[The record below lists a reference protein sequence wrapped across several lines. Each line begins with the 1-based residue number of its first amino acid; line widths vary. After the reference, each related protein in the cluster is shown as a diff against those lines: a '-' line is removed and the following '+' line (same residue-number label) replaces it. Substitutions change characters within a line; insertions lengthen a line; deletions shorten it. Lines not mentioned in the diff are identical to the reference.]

1 MSTHCGVAIYL
12 HDKFSYERKFVD
24 IFSTVF
30 ENLTIEICR
39 NDSTPDKYLISTVY
53 RPPKPLIEDLMT
65 FICEF
70 SSFLRDVHSRYNK
83 AYICGDMNINL
94 LKINE
99 NPSYNLFY
107 ENLTAHSFM
116 PLITL
121 PTRLSDT
128 CDTLIDNI
136 FTNNS
141 DQHHTNCILTRVVSD
156 HQMTCCM
163 LSKNTIEKNTNLLIE
178 VETINQHTLENMR
191 FDLNQ
196 QNIYSKLYHNGEATV
211 NENCEIF
218 INILLEAKNKHIPK
232 IMRKYNKRKD
242 KKEKWMTS
250 ELLNQI
256 NLKNDMYVEWKSQST
271 SIDIYNSRKINFKT
285 FERIVNK
292 NIDTAKK

>member
-1 MSTHCGVAIYL
+1 
-12 HDKFSYERKFVD
+12 
-24 IFSTVF
+24 
-30 ENLTIEICR
+30 
-39 NDSTPDKYLISTVY
+39 
-53 RPPKPLIEDLMT
+53 
-65 FICEF
+65 
-70 SSFLRDVHSRYNK
+70 
-83 AYICGDMNINL
+83 MNINL
-94 LKINE
+94 LKINV

-107 ENLTAHSFM
+107 ETLTTHSFM

-136 FTNNS
+136 FANNS

-156 HQMTCCM
+156 HQMTCCL
-163 LSKNTIEKNTNLLIE
+163 LSKNTIEKTTNLLIE
-178 VETINQHTLENMR
+178 VETINQHTLE
-191 FDLNQ
+191 
-196 QNIYSKLYHNGEATV
+196 NIYSKLYHNGEATV

-232 IMRKYNKRKD
+232 IMRKNNKRKD

-256 NLKNDMYVEWKSQST
+256 NLKNGMYVEWKSQST
-271 SIDIYNSRKINFKT
+271 SIDIYNSRKIIFKT

-292 NIDTAKK
+292 NIDTTKKILPRHI

>member
-1 MSTHCGVAIYL
+1 MLHAIQE
-12 HDKFSYERKFVD
+12 H
-24 IFSTVF
+24 
-30 ENLTIEICR
+30 
-39 NDSTPDKYLISTVY
+39 Y
-53 RPPKPLIEDLMT
+53 R
-65 FICEF
+65 
-70 SSFLRDVHSRYNK
+70 
-83 AYICGDMNINL
+83 
-94 LKINE
+94 
-99 NPSYNLFY
+99 
-107 ENLTAHSFM
+107 
-116 PLITL
+116 
-121 PTRLSDT
+121 
-128 CDTLIDNI
+128 
-136 FTNNS
+136 
-141 DQHHTNCILTRVVSD
+141 
-156 HQMTCCM
+156 
-163 LSKNTIEKNTNLLIE
+163 KNTNLLIE

-191 FDLNQ
+191 YDLNQ

-292 NIDTAKK
+292 NNILIKENDTPITLTGSGEALTSAFTIGLDDDPSTVCTSDKNNFYHDTFNSYKNNIKKTWTTINDTLGRGRNQRK